1 MIQNDSSPSGYRIGE
16 ADRDCRWAVFT
27 SEGEQIGR
35 IFRWHGAWFALP
47 AGATDATRQGDGGD
61 GSESAA
67 RYLFAEYQ
75 AGHITPQPETPSQP
89 QARDDAVPLLHPRM
103 RDNDRTRSA
112 ARTAVAGLDAYRWAP
127 LAGYPGSDNPWP
139 VRCQLC
145 GWEGNRYWSHLRG
158 RNGNPPSPYRHPG
171 CIDASKVR
179 AVIPAYT
186 RSPQH

>member
-1 MIQNDSSPSGYRIGE
+1 MIQNDSSGYRIGE
-16 ADRDCRWAVFT
+16 ADRDCRWAVLT
-27 SEGEQIGR
+27 SDGEQIGR

-75 AGHITPQPETPSQP
+75 AGRITPQPETPSQP
-89 QARDDAVPLLHPRM
+89 QARDDAVPLLHPGM

-171 CIDASKVR
+171 CIDADKVR

-186 RSPQH
+186 RSPQN